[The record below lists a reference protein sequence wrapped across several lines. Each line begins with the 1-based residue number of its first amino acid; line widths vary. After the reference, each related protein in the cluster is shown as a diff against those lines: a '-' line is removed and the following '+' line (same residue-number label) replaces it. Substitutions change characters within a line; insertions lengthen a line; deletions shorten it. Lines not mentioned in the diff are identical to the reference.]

1 MILPL
6 LLAALAVRAG
16 DAGDDEAAEPGVDT
30 VTVFHPHSGGDDR
43 GNAVWDPTPLYD
55 RNTSCERCS
64 IMLTK
69 QLSDTKCVAN
79 TTFGCAG
86 NESMWVKGCTGM
98 FSCCGRKIHCESLKY
113 ARHECSCDH
122 DTPPTPPPGV
132 ASASVA
138 VTNDVVAVT
147 ADGYV
152 SVTLDGYTESY
163 KCQLAHGSGH
173 DYRNGR
179 GTEEGNRQAAWRLG
193 NWENAPLSP
202 PLSDWMAALA
212 RPSNDTVL
220 RIGGGPTEHV
230 IFAHGNFTFSHQV
243 NGGSGLCN
251 ATTHAYG
258 NEYDPGK
265 PDGWP
270 FTLGGDCVL
279 LTTDRWR
286 EILSFCEEAKCKVV
300 WAIVK

>member
-1 MILPL
+1 MAMTDSGDIAL
-6 LLAALAVRAG
+6 LFEDEWTIDASKPGIPAGSHAVGGSGKISLATVNPETIIRKG
-16 DAGDDEAAEPGVDT
+16 PGVIPCADAHCPP
-30 VTVFHPHSGGDDR
+30 FPPPPPS
-43 GNAVWDPTPLYD
+43 AVDPNVGFCRAPPSPPAPPTAL
-55 RNTSCERCS
+55 NCERCS
-64 IMLTK
+64 ISLTK

-163 KCQLAHGSGH
+163 QCQKTNGAGH
-173 DYRNGR
+173 DCRNGR

-202 PLSDWMAALA
+202 PLSDWVAALA

-220 RIGGGPTEHV
+220 RIGGG
-230 IFAHGNFTFSHQV
+230 
-243 NGGSGLCN
+243 N
-251 ATTHAYG
+251 AR
-258 NEYDPGK
+258 DDK
-265 PDGWP
+265 
-270 FTLGGDCVL
+270 
-279 LTTDRWR
+279 
-286 EILSFCEEAKCKVV
+286 
-300 WAIVK
+300 IV